1 MLVRIDPYYHP
12 TTRERY
18 FQELVRA
25 QRDADRI
32 RRRRRMRRRQWR
44 RERLFQGMVAS
55 QRDADR
61 IARKRRLERKRRRRE
76 HLYPWLLVIAAAV
89 CLLIGI
95 IDWEAIL

>member
-25 QRDADRI
+25 QR
-32 RRRRRMRRRQWR
+32 
-44 RERLFQGMVAS
+44 G
-55 QRDADR
+55 ADR
-61 IARKRRLERKRRRRE
+61 IAHKRRLERKRQRRE
-76 HLYPWLLVIAAAV
+76 HLYPWLLVIAAGV
-89 CLLIGI
+89 CVLIGI

>member
-32 RRRRRMRRRQWR
+32 
-44 RERLFQGMVAS
+44 
-55 QRDADR
+55 
-61 IARKRRLERKRRRRE
+61 ARKRRLERKRWRRE
-76 HLYPWLLVIAAAV
+76 HLYPWLLAIAAGICV
-89 CLLIGI
+89 LIGI
-95 IDWEAIL
+95 IDWEAVW